1 MLIAISY
8 FGCSVR
14 IEDVNLGNNE
24 IKKILKKKET
34 IFYFPNF
41 FLRKHKFLIKYKNKI
56 LTLKKKLKKL
66 LKKKDHQKN

>member
-14 IEDVNLGNNE
+14 IEDVNLSNYE

-41 FLRKHKFLIKYKNKI
+41 FIRKHKFLIKYKNKI
-56 LTLKKKLKKL
+56 INLNKRKTKKK
-66 LKKKDHQKN
+66 